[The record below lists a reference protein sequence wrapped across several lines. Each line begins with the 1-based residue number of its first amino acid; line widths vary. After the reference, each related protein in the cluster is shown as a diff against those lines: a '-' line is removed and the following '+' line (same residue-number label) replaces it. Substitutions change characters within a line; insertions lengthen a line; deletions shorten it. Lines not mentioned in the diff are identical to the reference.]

1 MKIALCVVILAA
13 ISAVTIPCA
22 TAQSKQSQEGTI
34 LSVQKLDVA
43 MPPVRA
49 GADTVRTPLQSH
61 YYVYNASVRLNC
73 EVYDGRY
80 ESELADLPDSLA
92 ANNRVPVRISKNVM
106 YLDFPGYTVKMRIVH
121 HKVSET
127 ACRESATGK

>member
-1 MKIALCVVILAA
+1 MMKIALGVGILAG

-34 LSVQKLDVA
+34 LGVQKRDVA

-49 GADTVRTPLQSH
+49 GADTVRTPLQS
-61 YYVYNASVRLNC
+61 
-73 EVYDGRY
+73 
-80 ESELADLPDSLA
+80 
-92 ANNRVPVRISKNVM
+92 NNYVPVRISKNVM

-127 ACRESATGK
+127 ACQ